1 MWHLGFTSPWR
12 FVRKRIINSAENN
25 SFVERVNF
33 AKKINIMSS
42 LVGKKAPSFRAGAIT
57 NGGTVVSDFSLDQ
70 FIGKKHVVFFFYPKD
85 FTFVCPTELHA
96 FQEKLAEFESRNCAV
111 VACSTDTEE
120 SHWGWLQMEKNAGGI
135 KGITYPI
142 VADVSKTI
150 SDNYGVLAG
159 EYDYDVDGNLVA
171 NGPMIAYRGLF
182 LIDKNGMV
190 MHQLINN
197 FPLGRNVEEALRM
210 VDALQFFEENG
221 EVCPANWSKG
231 SEGMKANHEG
241 VANYLATH

>member
-1 MWHLGFTSPWR
+1 
-12 FVRKRIINSAENN
+12 
-25 SFVERVNF
+25 
-33 AKKINIMSS
+33 MSS
-42 LVGKKAPSFRAGAIT
+42 LVGKKAPSFKAGAIT

-120 SHWGWLQMEKNAGGI
+120 SHWGWLQMEKKAGGI

-159 EYDYDVDGNLVA
+159 EYDYDENGNLVA

-182 LIDKNGMV
+182 LIDKNGVV

-241 VANYLATH
+241 VADYLAKH

>member
-1 MWHLGFTSPWR
+1 
-12 FVRKRIINSAENN
+12 
-25 SFVERVNF
+25 
-33 AKKINIMSS
+33 MSS
-42 LVGKKAPSFRAGAIT
+42 LVGKKAPSFKAGAIT

-120 SHWGWLQMEKNAGGI
+120 SHWGWLQMEKKAGGI

-150 SDNYGVLAG
+150 SDTYGVLAG
-159 EYDYDVDGNLVA
+159 EYDYDSEGNLVA

-182 LIDKNGMV
+182 LIDKNGVV

-197 FPLGRNVEEALRM
+197 FPVGRNVDEALRM
-210 VDALQFFEENG
+210 VDALQFF
-221 EVCPANWSKG
+221 
-231 SEGMKANHEG
+231 
-241 VANYLATH
+241 